1 MLVSGNG
8 GGGGDGGGGEKGE
21 EKRRE
26 ERVLG
31 FLYVY
36 GEESVR
42 AVGVCL
48 CAAVLCVS
56 VLLCEC
62 VREK

>member
-1 MLVSGNG
+1 MLVLVSGGG

-36 GEESVR
+36 GKESVR
-42 AVGVCL
+42 AVRCVCVPLYCVSL
-48 CAAVLCVS
+48 CYCVS
-56 VLLCEC
+56 V
-62 VREK
+62 

>member
-1 MLVSGNG
+1 MLVSGGGGG

-36 GEESVR
+36 GKESVR
-42 AVGVCL
+42 AVVCVSVCRCTVCL
-48 CAAVLCVS
+48 CVTV
-56 VLLCEC
+56 
-62 VREK
+62 